1 MNCFLKKMYLRKHRK
16 EIEKVAKTE
25 KKKFL
30 SLSQSLFFLRF
41 DKSGFTLIEMVI
53 VIAIISII
61 MSLAY
66 SKLRTPHEKAACQYI
81 YSQMQLA
88 KMNAVSTGSSKTVDL
103 DTLFAGYDDVDVP
116 EDVNFL
122 SSDPGAYPGGET
134 AFPADGINFGT
145 NNIVFFTSKGMAEES
160 GSSDNGAVYIY
171 DVNNSSRMCAVT
183 VLSTGM
189 IRLWTSIDS
198 GATWS

>member
-1 MNCFLKKMYLRKHRK
+1 MNCRKHRK
-16 EIEKVAKTE
+16 EIGKVAKKE
-25 KKKFL
+25 KEKFP
-30 SLSQSLFFLRF
+30 SLSESLFFLRF
-41 DKSGFTLIEMVI
+41 DKSGFTMIEMVI
-53 VIAIISII
+53 VLVIISVII
-61 MSLAY
+61 MLAY
-66 SKLRTPHEKAACQYI
+66 SQLRTPHEKAACQYI

-88 KMNAVSTGSSKTVDL
+88 KMNAVATGSNNTVDL
-103 DTLFAGYDDVDVP
+103 DTLFDGYDDVDVP
-116 EDVNFL
+116 EDANFL
-122 SSDPGAYPGGET
+122 ASDPGSYPSGET

-145 NNIVFFTSKGMAEES
+145 NNIVSFTSKGMAEES
-160 GSSDNGAVYIY
+160 GSSDNGAAYIY